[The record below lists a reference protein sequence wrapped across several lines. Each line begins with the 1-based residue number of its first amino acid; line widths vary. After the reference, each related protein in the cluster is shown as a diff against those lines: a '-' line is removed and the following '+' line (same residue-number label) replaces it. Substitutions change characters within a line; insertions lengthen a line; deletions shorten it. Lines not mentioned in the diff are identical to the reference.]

1 MTTSSTRTQA
11 PLLLALGL
19 IVAGVIVAAIGG
31 LTSGSILGAIIA
43 ALGIVPACYAAWL
56 GMQKETQGSL
66 GMALLLVFASLGVGG
81 ILLLLRVVDWLR

>member
-1 MTTSSTRTQA
+1 MTSSNRTQA
-11 PLLLALGL
+11 PLLLSLAL
-19 IVAGVIVAAIGG
+19 IAAGVIVAAVGG
-31 LTSGSILGAIIA
+31 LTSGSVLGGVIA
-43 ALGIVPACYAAWL
+43 AVGAVPALYAAWL

>member
-1 MTTSSTRTQA
+1 MTSSNRTQA
-11 PLLLALGL
+11 PLLLSLAL
-19 IVAGVIVAAIGG
+19 IAAGVIVAAVGG
-31 LTSGSILGAIIA
+31 LTSGSVLGGVIA
-43 ALGIVPACYAAWL
+43 AIGAVPALYAAWL